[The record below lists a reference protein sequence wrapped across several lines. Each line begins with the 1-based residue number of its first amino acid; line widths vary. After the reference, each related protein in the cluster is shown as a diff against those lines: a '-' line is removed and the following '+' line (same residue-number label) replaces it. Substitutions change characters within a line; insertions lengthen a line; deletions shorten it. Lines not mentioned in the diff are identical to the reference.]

1 MSSLLPLGLADVQAS
16 TPPPKARLQDATLAV
31 ASLVLLL
38 LYVVPPLLGSILD
51 DGRPLGITPDEL
63 RVVGAVLVGAGV
75 FFVGYIAHRSRRKES
90 PHEPIDLTM
99 SRLLD
104 IPCDVVY
111 ESHRESLLLP
121 PCDNLKCIVV
131 DRALEFLRSGV
142 LEGEE
147 HKERFLREA
156 QAAAALDHSNICT
169 VYEIDDADGQT
180 FLSIEGLPASKD
192 VTMTSHHRRA
202 LRIGTPLAGALLF
215 LTYAMTATAQDR
227 MPPIPEGEMTDEQ
240 KAAVEEFKAA
250 RNTTRFGGPFVP
262 LLRSPEMMSRA
273 RNVGDYV
280 RFNSVLPPRLSEF
293 VILITAR
300 HWTQNY
306 EWAAH
311 APIAEREGLKS
322 AIIEAIADGRRPEGM
337 ADDESVV
344 YDFCMELLRTHGV
357 SDPTYARLVSQFDE
371 KGVIDTIGI
380 MGYYQLLA
388 MVMNTARTALRD
400 GIEPGLRPFPR

>member
-1 MSSLLPLGLADVQAS
+1 
-16 TPPPKARLQDATLAV
+16 
-31 ASLVLLL
+31 
-38 LYVVPPLLGSILD
+38 
-51 DGRPLGITPDEL
+51 
-63 RVVGAVLVGAGV
+63 
-75 FFVGYIAHRSRRKES
+75 
-90 PHEPIDLTM
+90 
-99 SRLLD
+99 
-104 IPCDVVY
+104 
-111 ESHRESLLLP
+111 
-121 PCDNLKCIVV
+121 
-131 DRALEFLRSGV
+131 
-142 LEGEE
+142 
-147 HKERFLREA
+147 
-156 QAAAALDHSNICT
+156 
-169 VYEIDDADGQT
+169 
-180 FLSIEGLPASKD
+180 
-192 VTMTSHHRRA
+192 MTSHHRRA
-202 LRIGTPLAGALLF
+202 LRIGTRVAGALLF

-250 RNTTRFGGPFVP
+250 RNTTRFRSGGPFVP
-262 LLRSPEMMSRA
+262 LLRSPEMLSRA

-280 RFNSVLPPRLSEF
+280 RFASVLPPRLSEF

-311 APIAEREGLKS
+311 APIAGREGLKS

-337 ADDESVV
+337 ADDESAV

-388 MVMNTARTALRD
+388 MVMNTARTPLGD
-400 GIEPGLRPFPR
+400 GVEPGLRPLPR